1 MIIHR
6 LATGLDQKDVLVA
19 HDLIDHHV
27 YLAVRQTASCGL
39 TEFHPKSIGNLQGQL
54 LVGRTAENA

>member
-6 LATGLDQKDVLVA
+6 LAAGLNQENILIA

-27 YLAVRQTASCGL
+27 YLAVGQTASCGL
-39 TEFHPKSIGNLQGQL
+39 TEFYAKCLGDFQRQL
-54 LVGRTAENA
+54 FVG